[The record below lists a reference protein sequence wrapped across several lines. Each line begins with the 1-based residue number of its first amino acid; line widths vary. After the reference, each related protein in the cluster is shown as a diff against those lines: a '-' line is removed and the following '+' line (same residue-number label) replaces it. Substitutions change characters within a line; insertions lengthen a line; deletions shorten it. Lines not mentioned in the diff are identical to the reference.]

1 MNIFLMRQEMMLL
14 MKYILQFI
22 KTQMNLSLNLQYMT
36 QCMMNQNLALESC
49 PSEADEKEFEEL
61 FDSIYEPLLD
71 QKVDLALK
79 SEIELA
85 QNTLEYEV
93 IFRRCIHLIF
103 ENTLKSAM
111 ESTYRK
117 MIDSMFYEKL
127 EKTHQA
133 YMDSMDSL

>member
-1 MNIFLMRQEMMLL
+1 MRQEMMLL

-49 PSEADEKEFEEL
+49 LLEADETEFEEL

-79 SEIELA
+79 SEIESA
-85 QNTLEYEV
+85 QNTPE
-93 IFRRCIHLIF
+93 
-103 ENTLKSAM
+103 
-111 ESTYRK
+111 
-117 MIDSMFYEKL
+117 
-127 EKTHQA
+127 
-133 YMDSMDSL
+133 